1 MKKQSISKPKILI
14 LAMAAG
20 ELTQGIA
27 LAKYAIQQ
35 GARVDFV
42 LRLKENRSLLSQFE
56 NTSEIRIAP
65 STTSLKEH
73 LAELKPDVFV
83 LCNSKAVTY
92 YKEFLERPPVDI
104 PVTVTLDSNWLFR
117 TDEDWY
123 QYASWAQAHIIV
135 FPEKVFQAG
144 MTTGGGDYTIPE
156 KPLSKMHAVGFLP
169 SQERPSEQEIA
180 LIRKKYALA
189 IDEKYIFSYFGGYG
203 APLRP
208 WALENLI
215 RAVAILIERG
225 EKIRIINVTPEQNRQ
240 DPIFRKLWIEPVS
253 NLAQHEFFLALAS
266 ADLVFQHQG
275 LGTLVQ
281 AVSAGIPVIANVM
294 DAKDEPFERTAHA
307 WEVGPFFRLGMC
319 SMLYKSTPTDTVAN
333 EIHVLLHNKARRD
346 TMIAAQKEYY
356 EQGEAHAYNIITS
369 LVNKHS

>member
-73 LAELKPDVFV
+73 LAELRPDVFV

-123 QYASWAQAHIIV
+123 
-135 FPEKVFQAG
+135 
-144 MTTGGGDYTIPE
+144 
-156 KPLSKMHAVGFLP
+156 
-169 SQERPSEQEIA
+169 
-180 LIRKKYALA
+180 
-189 IDEKYIFSYFGGYG
+189 
-203 APLRP
+203 
-208 WALENLI
+208 
-215 RAVAILIERG
+215 
-225 EKIRIINVTPEQNRQ
+225 
-240 DPIFRKLWIEPVS
+240 
-253 NLAQHEFFLALAS
+253 
-266 ADLVFQHQG
+266 
-275 LGTLVQ
+275 
-281 AVSAGIPVIANVM
+281 
-294 DAKDEPFERTAHA
+294 
-307 WEVGPFFRLGMC
+307 
-319 SMLYKSTPTDTVAN
+319 
-333 EIHVLLHNKARRD
+333 
-346 TMIAAQKEYY
+346 
-356 EQGEAHAYNIITS
+356 
-369 LVNKHS
+369 